1 MTVSNYST
9 TAANNT
15 TINSISIAE
24 GMPPSN
30 VNNAMRNQLSD
41 IRSFLNDKEWFIV
54 GDRDGACTFAR
65 ASGTSVTVA
74 STNVT
79 ADYHA
84 NRRVKVVGANTGT
97 LYGKVASS
105 SFSTNT
111 TINFTFDSGTISGSD
126 TNVDVFVGSPFTNP
140 AIPVIDDN
148 SLGTSTILPPSQG
161 SVKTYV
167 DAQNYSTRFRLCR

>member
-41 IRSFLNDKEWFIV
+41 LRTFLNDKEFFIV
-54 GDRDGACTFAR
+54 GDRDGSVTFTRSDAD
-65 ASGTSVTVA
+65 TVTVA
-74 STNVT
+74 STNIT

-84 NRRVKVVGANTGT
+84 NRRVKVV
-97 LYGKVASS
+97 
-105 SFSTNT
+105 
-111 TINFTFDSGTISGSD
+111 
-126 TNVDVFVGSPFTNP
+126 
-140 AIPVIDDN
+140 
-148 SLGTSTILPPSQG
+148 
-161 SVKTYV
+161 
-167 DAQNYSTRFRLCR
+167 

>member
-41 IRSFLNDKEWFIV
+41 LRTFLNDKEFFIV
-54 GDRDGACTFAR
+54 GDRDGSVTFTRSDAD
-65 ASGTSVTVA
+65 TVTVA
-74 STNVT
+74 STNIT

-84 NRRVKVVGANTGT
+84 NRRVKVVGTNTGT
-97 LYGKVASS
+97 IFGKIASS

-111 TINFTFDSGTISGSD
+111 TINFTFDSGSISSSD
-126 TNVDVFVGSPFTNP
+126 
-140 AIPVIDDN
+140 
-148 SLGTSTILPPSQG
+148 L
-161 SVKTYV
+161 
-167 DAQNYSTRFRLCR
+167 

>member
-41 IRSFLNDKEWFIV
+41 IRSFLNDKEWFVV

-65 ASGTSVTVA
+65 ASATSVTVA

-84 NRRVKVVGANTGT
+84 NRRIKIVGSNTGT
-97 LYGKVASS
+97 IYGKVASS

-111 TINFTFDSGTISGSD
+111 TINFTFDSGTISASD
-126 TNVDVFVGSPFTNP
+126 TNVDVFVGRLKISHLT
-140 AIPVIDDN
+140 
-148 SLGTSTILPPSQG
+148 GTGVSSNVFATIHVLYA
-161 SVKTYV
+161 VAADTM
-167 DAQNYSTRFRLCR
+167 